1 MNAQTQARLSP
12 AVEASEIAK
21 IKLIFSKQKQAFSE
35 CPYPRVSLRI
45 AQLKKLKQVVVEIQQ
60 DIIEALSADFGHR
73 SHDET
78 RIAELLTFVEGIKST
93 IKQLEQWA
101 KPDKRKVS
109 LLFMPASNKVVYQP
123 LGVVGIIVPWNYPLF
138 LSLGPLIGAL
148 SAGNRVMIKLSEFTP
163 HFNACL
169 KQSLA
174 EVFAE
179 DQVSVITGEVAISS
193 EFSALPFDHLFFT
206 GSTPVGR
213 IVMAS
218 AAKNLTPV
226 TLELGGK
233 SPVIIS
239 ADFDIKIAAERICF
253 GKSLNAGQT
262 CVAPDYILCPNDKK
276 EEFIEAYAEAFFRM
290 YPNFSES
297 LDYSSIINDQQYHRL
312 QGLLQQAEAQGAKLI
327 KISSTTKTAVQ
338 PRKMAPILIDDV
350 QDDMRIMQEEL
361 FGPLLPIIGYTE
373 LNEAIDYINKRPR
386 PLALY
391 IFSFDKK
398 VQDNIVYNTH
408 SGGVCINNTMTHL
421 AQDDMPFGG
430 IGQSGMGC
438 YHGHE
443 GFLTFS
449 KAKGIHKIGR
459 VNSAKMILPPYD
471 SVIHRLFYRLFIR

>member
-1 MNAQTQARLSP
+1 MTTDTGAKSIVENQAQA
-12 AVEASEIAK
+12 IDK
-21 IKLIFSKQKQAFSE
+21 MKLIFSGQQQAFAQ
-35 CPYPRVSLRI
+35 CPYPEISLRI
-45 AQLKKLKQVVVEIQQ
+45 TQLKKLKQIIIAKQQ
-60 DIIEALSADFGHR
+60 DIISALSADFGHR

-78 RIAELLTFVEGIKST
+78 RIAELLTFVEGVKST

-101 KPDKRKVS
+101 KPNKRKVS
-109 LLFMPASNKVVYQP
+109 LLFMPASNQVVYQP

-148 SAGNRVMIKLSEFTP
+148 SAGNRVMLKLSEFTP
-163 HFNACL
+163 NFNECL
-169 KQSLA
+169 KKILA
-174 EVFAE
+174 QVFDE
-179 DQVSVITGEVAISS
+179 NQVAVITGEVTISS
-193 EFSALPFDHLFFT
+193 EFSSLPFDHLFFT

-213 IVMAS
+213 LIMAA

-239 ADFDIKIAAERICF
+239 TDIDIKMAAERICF

-276 EEFIEAYAEAFFRM
+276 EAFIEAYAEAFFRM

-297 LDYSSIINDQQYHRL
+297 RDYSSIINDQQYQRL
-312 QGLLQQAEAQGAKLI
+312 QGLLKDAETQGATLI
-327 KISSTTKTAVQ
+327 KMSTTTNIAAQ
-338 PRKMAPILIDDV
+338 PRKMPPILIDNV
-350 QDDMRIMQEEL
+350 QDSMRIMQEEL
-361 FGPLLPIIGYTE
+361 FGPILPIIDYDE
-373 LNEAIDYINKRPR
+373 LEQAIDYINERPR

-398 VQDNIVYNTH
+398 VQEKIVYNTH

-430 IGQSGMGC
+430 VGLSGMGC
-438 YHGHE
+438 YHGYE

-459 VNSAKMILPPYD
+459 INSAKMILPPY
-471 SVIHRLFYRLFIR
+471 SSFIHRLFYRLFIR

>member
-1 MNAQTQARLSP
+1 MNAQTHASSSST
-12 AVEASEIAK
+12 VEVNEIARM
-21 IKLIFSKQKQAFSE
+21 KLIFSEQKHAYAQS
-35 CPYPRVSLRI
+35 PYPEVSLRI
-45 AQLKKLKQVVVEIQQ
+45 KQLKNLKQTVLAKQQ

-93 IKQLEQWA
+93 IKQLDQWA
-101 KPDKRKVS
+101 KPNKRKVG
-109 LLFMPASNKVVYQP
+109 LLFMPASNKVIYQP
-123 LGVVGIIVPWNYPLF
+123 LGVVGIMVPWNYPLF

-148 SAGNRVMIKLSEFTP
+148 SAGNRVMLKLSEFTP

-169 KQSLA
+169 KQLLA
-174 EVFAE
+174 EVFDE

-213 IVMAS
+213 LIMAS

-239 ADFDIKIAAERICF
+239 DDVDIKMAAERICF
-253 GKSLNAGQT
+253 GKSLNSGQT
-262 CVAPDYILCPNDKK
+262 CVAPDYILCPKDKK
-276 EEFIEAYAEAFFRM
+276 EAFIEAYAEAFFRM
-290 YPNFSES
+290 YPNFSQS
-297 LDYSSIINDQQYHRL
+297 LDYSSIINEQQYQRL
-312 QGLLQQAEAQGAKLI
+312 EGLLKQAEAQGAKLI
-327 KISSTTKTAVQ
+327 KMSTSTKTAEQ

-361 FGPLLPIIGYTE
+361 FGPLLPIVGYDE
-373 LNEAIDYINKRPR
+373 LEEAIDYINQRPR

-391 IFSFDKK
+391 IFSFNKK
-398 VQDNIVYNTH
+398 VQDKIVYNTH

-430 IGQSGMGC
+430 VGQSGMGC

-459 VNSAKMILPPYD
+459 VNSAKLILPPYD
-471 SVIHRLFYRLFIR
+471 SAIHRLFYRLFIR

>member
-1 MNAQTQARLSP
+1 MNAQIQASSSSI
-12 AVEASEIAK
+12 AEENEIAK
-21 IKLIFSKQKQAFSE
+21 MKLIFSEQKHVYAQS
-35 CPYPRVSLRI
+35 PYPEVSLRVQ
-45 AQLKKLKQVVVEIQQ
+45 QLKTLKQLVLAKQQ
-60 DIIEALSADFGHR
+60 NIIEALSADFGHR

-78 RIAELLTFVEGIKST
+78 RIAELLTFVEGVKST
-93 IKQLEQWA
+93 IKQLTQWA
-101 KPDKRKVS
+101 KPSKRKVG

-148 SAGNRVMIKLSEFTP
+148 SAGNRVMLKLSEFTP
-163 HFNACL
+163 HFNTCL
-169 KQSLA
+169 KQLLA
-174 EVFAE
+174 QVFDEA
-179 DQVSVITGEVAISS
+179 QVSVITGEVAISS
-193 EFSALPFDHLFFT
+193 EFSALPFNHLFFT
-206 GSTPVGR
+206 GSTAVGR

-239 ADFDIKIAAERICF
+239 GDVDIKMAAERICF
-253 GKSLNAGQT
+253 GKSLNSGQT
-262 CVAPDYILCPNDKK
+262 CVAPDYILCPKDKK
-276 EEFIEAYAEAFFRM
+276 DAFIEAYAEAFFRM

-297 LDYSSIINDQQYHRL
+297 LDYSSIINEQQYQRL
-312 QGLLQQAEAQGAKLI
+312 QDLVKDAKAQGAKLI
-327 KISSTTKTAVQ
+327 KMSTSTKKTDQ

-361 FGPLLPIIGYTE
+361 FGPLLPIIGYKQ
-373 LNEAIDYINKRPR
+373 LNEAIDYINQRPR

-398 VQDNIVYNTH
+398 VQDSIIYNTH

-430 IGQSGMGC
+430 VGQSGMGC
-438 YHGHE
+438 YHGHD

-459 VNSAKMILPPYD
+459 LNSAKLILPPYD
-471 SVIHRLFYRLFIR
+471 NVIHRFFYRLFIR

>member
-1 MNAQTQARLSP
+1 MNVQTQASVSS
-12 AVEASEIAK
+12 AVEADDIAK
-21 IKLIFSKQKQAFSE
+21 MKLIFSEQKQAFNA
-35 CPYPRVSLRI
+35 CPYPDVSLRI
-45 AQLKKLKQVVVEIQQ
+45 KQLIRLKQTVTVKQQ
-60 DIIEALSADFGHR
+60 ELIEALSADFGHR

-93 IKQLEQWA
+93 IKQIEQWA
-101 KPDKRKVS
+101 KSKKRKVGI
-109 LLFMPASNKVVYQP
+109 LFLPASNNVVYQP

-148 SAGNRVMIKLSEFTP
+148 SAGNRVMLKLSEFTP
-163 HFNACL
+163 NFNKCL
-169 KQSLA
+169 QNLL
-174 EVFAE
+174 EQVFDE
-179 DQVSVITGEVAISS
+179 QQVAVITGEVTISS
-193 EFSALPFDHLFFT
+193 EFSSLPFDHLFFT

-213 IVMAS
+213 LVMAS

-239 ADFDIKIAAERICF
+239 ADIDIKLAAERICF

-262 CVAPDYILCPNDKK
+262 CVAPDYILCPKDKK
-276 EEFIEAYAEAFFRM
+276 EAFIEAYAEAFFRM

-297 LDYSSIINDQQYHRL
+297 LDYSSIINEQQYQRL
-312 QGLLQQAEAQGAKLI
+312 QGLLKQAEAEGAKLI
-327 KISSTTKTAVQ
+327 KMTSTTKAANQ

-350 QDDMRIMQEEL
+350 QDNMRIMQEEL
-361 FGPLLPIIGYTE
+361 FGPLLPIIGYDE
-373 LNEAIDYINKRPR
+373 LEEAIDYINQRAR

-391 IFSFDKK
+391 IFTFDKK
-398 VQDNIVYNTH
+398 VQDKIVYNTH

-430 IGQSGMGC
+430 VGQSGMGC
-438 YHGHE
+438 YHGYE

-449 KAKGIHKIGR
+449 NAKGVHKIGR
-459 VNSAKMILPPYD
+459 INSAKMILPPYGGF
-471 SVIHRLFYRLFIR
+471 IHRFFYRLFIR

>member
-1 MNAQTQARLSP
+1 MNVQTKASLSP
-12 AVEASEIAK
+12 AIEENELAK
-21 IKLIFSKQKQAFSE
+21 MKLIFSEQKQAFGKT
-35 CPYPRVSLRI
+35 PYPEISLRLT
-45 AQLKKLKQVVVEIQQ
+45 QLKKLKQTVIAKQQ
-60 DIIEALSADFGHR
+60 DIIEALSTDFGHR
-73 SHDET
+73 CHDET
-78 RIAELLTFVEGIKST
+78 RIAELLTFVEGVKST

-101 KPDKRKVS
+101 KPNKRKVGM
-109 LLFMPASNKVVYQP
+109 LFMPASNQVVYQP

-148 SAGNRVMIKLSEFTP
+148 SAGNRVMLKLSEFTP
-163 HFNACL
+163 NFNECL
-169 KQSLA
+169 QQLLA
-174 EVFAE
+174 QVFDE
-179 DQVSVITGEVAISS
+179 NQVAVITGEVTISS
-193 EFSALPFDHLFFT
+193 EFSSLPFDHLFFT

-213 IVMAS
+213 LIMAS

-239 ADFDIKIAAERICF
+239 ADIDIKMAAERICF

-276 EEFIEAYAEAFFRM
+276 EAFIEAYAEAFFRM

-297 LDYSSIINDQQYHRL
+297 LDYSSIINDQQYQRL
-312 QGLLQQAEAQGAKLI
+312 QALLKDAEMQGAKLI
-327 KISSTTKTAVQ
+327 KMNSTEKTAVQ
-338 PRKMAPILIDDV
+338 PRKMPPTLIDDV
-350 QDDMRIMQEEL
+350 QDNMRIMQDEL
-361 FGPLLPIIGYTE
+361 FGPILPIVGYNE
-373 LNEAIDYINKRPR
+373 LDEAIEYINQRPR

-398 VQDNIVYNTH
+398 VQNKIVYNTH

-449 KAKGIHKIGR
+449 SAKGIHKIGR
-459 VNSAKMILPPYD
+459 INSAKMILPPYD
-471 SVIHRLFYRLFIR
+471 GFIHKLFYRLFIR